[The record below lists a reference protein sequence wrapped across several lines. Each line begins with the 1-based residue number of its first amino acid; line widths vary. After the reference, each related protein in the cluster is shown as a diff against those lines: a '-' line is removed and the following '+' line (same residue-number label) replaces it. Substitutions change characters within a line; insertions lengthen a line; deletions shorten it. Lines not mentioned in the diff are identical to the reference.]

1 MKTYQISQLLGVN
14 VSSSN
19 KKDALE
25 IGNNLLFKVI
35 KLFKKHTF
43 GIITFYG
50 VSPSKIKHHQTLLQ
64 NAENYLKLKGFN
76 FIKIS
81 VQWNIKFKDVMN
93 FREVGYF
100 ILNPSFEDMIEIT
113 KKFDQ
118 SLFVYSTNNDA
129 QVYYDNGSKINLEK
143 DSYDFGSIAGDAVI
157 LNFIDFKLF
166 IDRILDY
173 HFNFLKRND
182 IKIDDRVV
190 VFSKSSFTLES
201 SLDVIDVYDI
211 RQNGIISF
219 ERSKV
224 SPAISPKV
232 FHFDEIIWVFKLGP
246 QKVNSSVSYY
256 KNVG

>member
-1 MKTYQISQLLGVN
+1 MKKQQISQLLGIN
-14 VSSSN
+14 VSNSN
-19 KKDALE
+19 KKEALE

-50 VSPSKIKHHQTLLQ
+50 ISPSKIKHHQTLLQ
-64 NAENYLKLKGFN
+64 NADNFLKLKGFN

-81 VQWNIKFKDVMN
+81 VQWNLKFKDVLN
-93 FREVGYF
+93 FREIGYF
-100 ILNPSFEDMIEIT
+100 ILNPTFEDMIEIT
-113 KKFDQ
+113 KRFDQ
-118 SLFVYSTNNDA
+118 NLFIYSNDKDT

-143 DSYDFGSIAGDAVI
+143 DTFDFGTIAGEALI

-166 IDRILDY
+166 IDTILDY
-173 HFNFLKRND
+173 HFNFLKRSD
-182 IKIDDRVV
+182 IKIDDRIV
-190 VFSKSSFTLES
+190 VFSKSNFTHES
-201 SLDVIDVYDI
+201 TINVIDVYDI

-232 FHFDEIIWVFKLGP
+232 FHFDEIIWAFKLGP
-246 QKVNSSVSYY
+246 QKVSSSLSYY
-256 KNVG
+256 RNAV